1 MYVKVLLILCQKM
14 KENTAIQ
21 DYLKFK
27 KEHNI
32 QKSIRE
38 AVSYK
43 GNKYSKWIAYV
54 VLVSTFIFF
63 TIFLIRAFLTKE
75 SDFLL
80 LYNTWYVKG
89 LLINLLI
96 MYLLNLFDII
106 LLYRQI
112 KKFINIYKQNAFSLL
127 YSSIDWNS
135 LPLRGSWFGI
145 VEGKYKSVRDEIINF
160 NYNIIHEELQYK
172 EKPNFYLN
180 SNNISVWFSII
191 SPVFAVVLYFIDP
204 KEYFKKEWLI
214 IGKLMLVIVLTISP
228 IIYLVYSTLK
238 GKYIQKQTEYQSMQ
252 DYVITMKY
260 ILEKRKLLQNSKSDK
275 DLIKKIFRQL
285 SRS

>member
-1 MYVKVLLILCQKM
+1 M
-14 KENTAIQ
+14 KENTVVQ

-27 KEHNI
+27 KDHNI

-38 AVSYK
+38 AVSYE
-43 GNKYSKWIAYV
+43 GNKYSKGIAYV
-54 VLVSTFIFF
+54 VLISTFIFF
-63 TIFLIRAFLTKE
+63 TTFLVRAFLTKE

-106 LLYRQI
+106 LLYRRI
-112 KKFINIYKQNAFSLL
+112 KESINTYKQNAFSLL
-127 YSSIDWNS
+127 YSSIDWDS
-135 LPLRGSWFGI
+135 LPLRGSWFEI
-145 VEGKYKSVRDEIINF
+145 VEEKYKSVRDENINF
-160 NYNIIHEELQYK
+160 NYNVMHEELQYK

-191 SPVFAVVLYFIDP
+191 SPVFAVILYFVDP

-214 IGKLMLVIVLTISP
+214 LGKLLLVIVLTISP
-228 IIYLVYSTLK
+228 IIYLIYSTLK
-238 GKYIQKQTEYQSMQ
+238 GKYTQKQTEYQSMQ
-252 DYVITMKY
+252 DYVIIMKY
-260 ILEKRKLLQNSKSDK
+260 ILAKRKLIQNQKSDK
-275 DLIKKIFRQL
+275 DLIKKFFRQI
-285 SRS
+285 SRR